1 MLERKARP
9 SSLSAEQ
16 KGAAIMGIRT
26 QFGAVLLSALALLG
40 GASARAYAGSVT
52 FSGTITG
59 SVDGNSFSDAPFT
72 AVTTFLWD
80 SNLVPGPAPIAS
92 YPSVGTFT
100 LTGGPSYAG
109 TYTSI
114 AGAELFT
121 VLLQPAY
128 TGNGTYG
135 FELQDDADGTV
146 GAFYTSQTTEP
157 LTTDLLWSGLTDPF
171 QSGSFD
177 VPLVGGGD
185 LVISSF
191 GGLGPD
197 LSIGV
202 PEPGTFVLLG
212 FGVAMTGLGRSRRR
226 RAFRYG
232 WWYREP
238 PWRRTHT
245 QRRISTAQPA
255 GL

>member
-1 MLERKARP
+1 
-9 SSLSAEQ
+9 
-16 KGAAIMGIRT
+16 MGIRT
-26 QFGAVLLSALALLG
+26 QFGAVALSALALLG
-40 GASARAYAGSVT
+40 GTSAHAYAGSVT
-52 FSGTITG
+52 FGGTISG
-59 SVDGNSFSDAPFT
+59 SVDGNSFSDASFT
-72 AVTTFLWD
+72 AVATFRWD

-92 YPSVGTFT
+92 YPSIGTFT
-100 LTGGPSYAG
+100 LTGDPSYAG
-109 TYTSI
+109 TYTSA
-114 AGAELFT
+114 AGAELFS

-146 GAFYTSQTTEP
+146 GAFYTSQTYVPLATE
-157 LTTDLLWSGLTDPF
+157 LLWSGLTNPF

-185 LVISSF
+185 LTISSF
-191 GGLGPD
+191 GTLGPD

-202 PEPGTFVLLG
+202 PEPGTLILLG
-212 FGVAMTGLGRSRRR
+212 FGAAITGLGHSRRR
-226 RAFRYG
+226 RAFPSG

-238 PWRRTHT
+238 PWRQTHT
-245 QRRISTAQPA
+245 RRRISTAQPA